1 MFIRPGNAVRY
12 LIKSKKDIRK
22 DHLKNLK
29 GNEEILIINNDI
41 KEDLYTI
48 FIDNVTEKNLSK
60 LHYKNVR
67 EWRNLYEDKFF
78 FLKLDDNKLYEKMI
92 ALGWDKSTKNVLK
105 NWRSGYSYGPRD
117 LEDIKILGKALDIN
131 VFIVNAEHYYKSM
144 EHIRIERRTAARLLN
159 KIIYLS
165 KRSIDTSDS
174 VFLEKYNLSLEEIQ
188 EAIKIK
194 KMASISDETYKVKPS
209 EVGCI
214 F

>member
-1 MFIRPGNAVRY
+1 
-12 LIKSKKDIRK
+12 
-22 DHLKNLK
+22 
-29 GNEEILIINNDI
+29 
-41 KEDLYTI
+41 
-48 FIDNVTEKNLSK
+48 
-60 LHYKNVR
+60 
-67 EWRNLYEDKFF
+67 
-78 FLKLDDNKLYEKMI
+78 
-92 ALGWDKSTKNVLK
+92 
-105 NWRSGYSYGPRD
+105 
-117 LEDIKILGKALDIN
+117 
-131 VFIVNAEHYYKSM
+131 M